1 MDELNEGLQQPQDEK
16 IMQESQGQGE
26 IMQESNELRSNMTSP
41 QRQPYGSLAA
51 AQEVYGER
59 EMDVMDERPV
69 LESTPAAA
77 QEVYGEREMDV
88 MDERPVL
95 ESTSNTRQVKIE
107 RLSSGFLVTVGCQRV
122 AIESTK
128 KLTAM
133 LAKYYENP
141 RDFEKKWF
149 SNDIVNRLDNIN

>member
-1 MDELNEGLQQPQDEK
+1 MDELNDGLQQPQDEMK
-16 IMQESQGQGE
+16 LESQDEMKLESQGE
-26 IMQESNELRSNMTSP
+26 MMESNELRSNMTSS
-41 QRQPYGSLAA
+41 QRPEQPYGSLAM

-59 EMDVMDERPV
+59 EVNVERDVD
-69 LESTPAAA
+69 
-77 QEVYGEREMDV
+77 GI
-88 MDERPVL
+88 DERPVL
-95 ESTSNTRQVKIE
+95 ESTSSTRQVKIE
-107 RLSSGFLVTVGCQRV
+107 RLSSGFIVTVGCQRV

>member
-1 MDELNEGLQQPQDEK
+1 MDEINDGLQQPQDE
-16 IMQESQGQGE
+16 
-26 IMQESNELRSNMTSP
+26 IMQESNDLRSNVMSSERP
-41 QRQPYGSLAA
+41 EQPYGSLAA
-51 AQEVYGER
+51 AQEVYDER
-59 EMDVMDERPV
+59 EVDGIDERPV
-69 LESTPAAA
+69 
-77 QEVYGEREMDV
+77 R
-88 MDERPVL
+88 

-141 RDFEKKWF
+141 SDFEKKWF
-149 SNDIVNRLDNIN
+149 SNDVVNRLDNIN